1 MSWHYLPEVAADYT
15 VACCSDTLPFALLK
29 YCPTTKRSC
38 CSDSATECFLD
49 SPCGT
54 TCERSTVT
62 RGADTLTSSAE
73 ASLARTSAQPEKA
86 LESTESAADCGEKW
100 RGSFAKYNPATSLWK
115 TAQCSLLA
123 DSDEFSETWPQW
135 GLMLNGVAYQQQ
147 IPALTIS
154 ANESG
159 FLPTPDNETFFYT
172 PNTKGLDGGS
182 NSRAALAKR
191 QQMWPTPTVCG
202 NYNRKGASKSS
213 GDGLATVVARFPT
226 PQASDNRDRGNLS
239 TPAIQRR
246 MEKGK
251 QINLSMSVST
261 ESGRLNP
268 EWVEWLM
275 GWPIG
280 ATALSPLGTARFQE
294 WFQQHG
300 AS

>member
-135 GLMLNGVAYQQQ
+135 GLMRNGVAYQRQ

-159 FLPTPDNETFFYT
+159 L
-172 PNTKGLDGGS
+172 
-182 NSRAALAKR
+182 
-191 QQMWPTPTVCG
+191 WPTPCVADTRTDMMTGGATVYMDRTG
-202 NYNRKGASKSS
+202 KPRRQTAKGSASM
-213 GDGLATVVARFPT
+213 GLARIVHYPT

-300 AS
+300 ESLEENK